1 MSRNR
6 TNSDKLKTVLRIIKP
21 VFELTPL
28 IRPRLL
34 LAATLADGTPI
45 LFGILYHTKKDAYQS
60 RLRFRYPG
68 GEEEVLRATRWV
80 KFTDRR
86 AFERHKEKIIQGFAT
101 MTTALKRKAVK
112 IEFDPGASNSEILE
126 VFRSSGILKI
136 FRE

>member
-1 MSRNR
+1 MRNNR
-6 TNSDKLKTVLRIIKP
+6 TNSDKLKTVLRVVKP

-68 GEEEVLRATRWV
+68 GHEEVLRATRWA

-86 AFERHKEKIIQGFAT
+86 AFERHKEKVIQGFAT
-101 MTTALKRKAVK
+101 MTTALKRKSVK
-112 IEFDPGASNSEILE
+112 VEFAPGASNSEILE
-126 VFRSSGILKI
+126 VFVASGILEI
-136 FRE
+136 LRE